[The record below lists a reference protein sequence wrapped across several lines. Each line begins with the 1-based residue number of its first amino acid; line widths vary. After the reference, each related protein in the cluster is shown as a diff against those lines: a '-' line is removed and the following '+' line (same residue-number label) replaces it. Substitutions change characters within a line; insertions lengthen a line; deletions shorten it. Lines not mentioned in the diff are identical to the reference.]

1 MDMINVYNS
10 KDGSNNLVKIIV
22 EFGFFGIVFYL
33 FIFLFLINNKVSL
46 ELKLFYLPFVITQSL
61 RGAGYFNGG
70 FVLIVFLMIFTFI
83 RVYKKNILN

>member
-1 MDMINVYNS
+1 MINVYNS